1 MTNIPV
7 EQGIDGVI
15 KHKVQNRVAKKVMK
29 DIHRHVDKI
38 EQQVQTE
45 KKAASFL
52 IPFLI
57 LLAGI
62 IISLFFFWSGGMRFI
77 SALVN

>member
-1 MTNIPV
+1 
-7 EQGIDGVI
+7 
-15 KHKVQNRVAKKVMK
+15 MK